1 MYKFKNYMK
10 QKVTQI
16 SVLTEQVNGLG
27 VGELRTPVR
36 HRAENVPVLVI
47 LEGINVL
54 NNVKALCHLPI

>member
-1 MYKFKNYMK
+1 MK

-16 SVLTEQVNGLG
+16 SVLAEQVNGLG